1 MKIQPLAIIFLVGA
15 LSGASRV
22 DVKIDTA
29 PTPVD
34 SYQDIG
40 NHIDYP
46 AIAWE
51 AGHEGEIVIW
61 AHVNQ
66 DGRTGAMGG

>member
-51 AGHEGEIVIW
+51 AGH
-61 AHVNQ
+61 
-66 DGRTGAMGG
+66 